1 MLSHSFHLTFEKTNC
16 KMSLLKL
23 VLGLTLV
30 VLVKSNEW
38 CYINCGHTPEHWE
51 ALPGSQCGGGKQSP
65 IDIVTS
71 IVTIDPNLHNFTF
84 VNFSSQSAI
93 KNITNNGHSV
103 QCDIEVNEVEVS
115 GGGLDGEYSVL
126 QFHFHWD
133 VANYSGSEHALDSHR
148 YPMEMHIVASK
159 KGLLPNETLS
169 HEDGLA
175 VLGFFIDAT
184 EDGNLSWP
192 WKTFTSYLK
201 DVREEGSSVKVD
213 NITIDDLIGNV
224 DRTKFYRYMGS
235 LTTPYC
241 DEVVVWTLFHEPIKV
256 HKDLLLHFSTEN
268 SIAPNYRPTQPLN
281 GRNVTASP
289 ATPLA
294 HLWCYEDHCAPD
306 YTPSHW
312 SDLPGSHCD
321 GESQSPIDIST
332 DSVVENG
339 TLNSFTFTNFDNKHA
354 IKSITNTGHTVECV
368 LEDGLVEV
376 SGGGLDH
383 DYSTLQFHF
392 HWGTES
398 ADSEGSEHTVD
409 KKRYPME
416 MHIVSKR
423 KDLTLDEA
431 LKTPDGLAVL
441 GFLIEAPQSTNNKS
455 SSVLAETPSPTS
467 SSVSDMKAW
476 KTLTHYLSNIKDI
489 KSEVE
494 VTDEISIDD
503 LLGNVNR
510 ESYFR
515 YSGSLTT
522 PSCNEAVVWT
532 IFKESVKV
540 DQDLMALFPENAGYH
555 NVFRSSQSLHS
566 RKIYTTAAAAGTG
579 SGPVWVYLLLPCLC
593 ALFC

>member
-1 MLSHSFHLTFEKTNC
+1 
-16 KMSLLKL
+16 MSLLKL

-579 SGPVWVYLLLPCLC
+579 PGPVWVYLLLPCLC